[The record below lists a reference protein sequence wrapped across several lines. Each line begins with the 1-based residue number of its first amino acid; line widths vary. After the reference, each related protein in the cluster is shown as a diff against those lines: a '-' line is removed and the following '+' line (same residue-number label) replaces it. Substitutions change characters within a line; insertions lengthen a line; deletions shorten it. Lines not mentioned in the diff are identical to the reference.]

1 MISEPIYSEDKK
13 HLIIGI
19 SNGNNGGEIRL
30 YQKQENSWVFVLNIS
45 RWAY

>member
-19 SNGNNGGEIRL
+19 SHGNNGGEIRL
-30 YQKQENSWVFVLNIS
+30 YQKQENYWVFVLNIS